1 MKTPKKASVKA
12 QAFCSKL
19 QGKEVAKSTSWA
31 DCTDIIFEHFPYC
44 YDMHTN
50 CKSNGDNTI
59 IKLYKGDNDD
69 ASKED
74 LIETFSLPNSEV
86 FIEKEGDWDWPTV
99 YKLLVEYFMK
109 NWKTLTKGTK
119 KKKTK
124 KAEPIDTDA
133 LMARVMELKTV
144 IKSATGAEKK
154 KLIKEYNEKS
164 VLLDGILEQKAAE
177 SKAAQE
183 ARKASADE
191 LLKLKRRKQTLAQRI
206 KEWTA
211 KEKDTTELKKELV
224 EVTNK
229 LAEATTGTKR

>member
-1 MKTPKKASVKA
+1 MKTQKKASVKA
-12 QAFCSKL
+12 QAFCSRL
-19 QGKEVAKSTSWA
+19 QGKEVAKSTTWA

-59 IKLYKGDNDD
+59 IKLYKGDNDE

-109 NWKTLTKGTK
+109 NWKALTKGTK
-119 KKKTK
+119 KKKK
-124 KAEPIDTDA
+124 KTELVDTNA
-133 LMARVMELKTV
+133 LMTRVTELKAA
-144 IKSATGAEKK
+144 IKTATGTEKK

-164 VLLDGILEQKAAE
+164 VLLDGILEKKATEAKE
-177 SKAAQE
+177 AQE

-191 LLKLKRRKQTLAQRI
+191 LLKLRRRKQALSQKI

-211 KEKDTTELKKELV
+211 KGKDITEPKKELT
-224 EVTNK
+224 EVCNR
-229 LAEATTGTKR
+229 LAEATTGVKR